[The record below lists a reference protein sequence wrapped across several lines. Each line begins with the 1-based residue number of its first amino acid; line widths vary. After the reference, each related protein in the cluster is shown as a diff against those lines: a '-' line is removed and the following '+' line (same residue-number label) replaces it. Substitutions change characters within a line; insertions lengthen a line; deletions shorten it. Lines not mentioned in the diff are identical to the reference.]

1 MPSPVRALLMILA
14 AATLA
19 QAGDHAAAAACSAQ
33 SPAHRVA
40 VLELYTSEG
49 CSSCPPADE
58 WVSALPAAGFGPAQV
73 VTLAFHVDYWNYLGW
88 TDRYAQ
94 PAFTERQRQLSAANG
109 ISFVYT
115 PALALNGRVLRGLSH
130 AKLRDAVD
138 AVNRTPPGADLAVR
152 ATSAAGALA
161 VEVDAT
167 LRDPAA
173 TDAVLVVA
181 VTESGLATEVKRGE
195 NAGRV
200 LRHDFVV
207 RAWRGPHRVTGS
219 APARLRV
226 TFPAADFDRPAD
238 ANVVALVQ
246 NRRTGEVLQSLSLPP
261 CPPS

>member
-1 MPSPVRALLMILA
+1 MPSPARVLLLVA
-14 AATLA
+14 TAATLA
-19 QAGDHAAAAACSAQ
+19 LPGAHAAAAACSVQ

-94 PAFTERQRQLSAANG
+94 PAFTERQRQISAANG
-109 ISFVYT
+109 IGFVYT
-115 PALALNGRVLRGLSH
+115 PALALNGRLLRGLSH
-130 AKLRDAVD
+130 PRLREAVD
-138 AVNRTPPGADLAVR
+138 AVNRTPPGADLAIR
-152 ATSAAGALA
+152 ASSAAGALE

-173 TDAVLVVA
+173 TEAVAFIA
-181 VTESGLATEVKRGE
+181 VTENGLATEVKRGE
-195 NAGRV
+195 NAGRA

-207 RAWRGPHRVTGS
+207 RAWRGPHRVSGG
-219 APARLRV
+219 APARLRA
-226 TFPAADFDRPAD
+226 TFPATDLDRPAG

-246 NRRTGEVLQSLSLPP
+246 NRRTGEVLQSLSLAP